1 LYRWMIFS
9 ILSLMFI
16 FSYFMRLSTGVLGPE
31 LMRDLEMDAA
41 QLGLLGGIF
50 FYAFA
55 AVQIPVGLAL
65 DFFKPKRVIV
75 ITTLFAALGC
85 FLLSEARSFTA
96 ALYGRMLIGLG
107 TSAVLMGSLKILSDW
122 FRPNEFG
129 FLSGFMLSLGNL
141 GALIATTPLV
151 LMSAEI
157 GWRKCFF
164 SFGLLAILFMSMI
177 ALFVS
182 DASAGERTKRS
193 GLSRREKLSKAIL
206 NPLALVFSNKH
217 FWFIALSSL
226 VRYGA
231 LVSIQGFLGTLF
243 LLDILG
249 YSTQTSANILS
260 MISIG
265 YMIGSPLAGR
275 LSDRVFLSRKKVM
288 VVGLLLFA
296 VTVLPFLLIQTR
308 NTLLWY
314 VIYWGLG
321 FFASVGAVSFAHVKE
336 LFPKEVSGLAL
347 TAINLFNIGG
357 VGIGQQFLG
366 IVIRRFPKTSA
377 GYPIEA
383 YQQAFAILFVASLA
397 AFMVYLATKDTSPL
411 SLPETDIN
419 KGNNGE
425 LKDYR

>member
-1 LYRWMIFS
+1 
-9 ILSLMFI
+9 
-16 FSYFMRLSTGVLGPE
+16 
-31 LMRDLEMDAA
+31 MRDLKMDAA

-65 DFFKPKRVIV
+65 DSFKPKRVIV
-75 ITTLFAALGC
+75 TTTLFAALGC
-85 FLLSEARSFTA
+85 FLLSDARSFTT

-122 FRPNEFG
+122 FRPDEFG

-151 LMSAEI
+151 LMSEEI

-177 ALFVS
+177 TLFVKDVS
-182 DASAGERTKRS
+182 VGERTKRL
-193 GLSRREKLSKAIL
+193 GLSRREKISKAIL

-217 FWFIALSSL
+217 FWFIAISSL

-249 YSTQTSANILS
+249 YSIQTSANILS

-314 VIYWGLG
+314 VIFWGLG

-336 LFPKEVSGLAL
+336 LFPKEVGGLAL

-357 VGIGQQFLG
+357 VGMGQQLLG
-366 IVIRRFPKTSA
+366 IVIRRFPKTST

-383 YQQAFAILFVASLA
+383 YQQAFAILFVASMA
-397 AFMVYLATKDTSPL
+397 AFMVYLATKDTNPL
-411 SLPETDIN
+411 GLPETDI
-419 KGNNGE
+419 K
-425 LKDYR
+425 

>member
-1 LYRWMIFS
+1 
-9 ILSLMFI
+9 
-16 FSYFMRLSTGVLGPE
+16 MRLSTGVLGPE

-65 DFFKPKRVIV
+65 DSFKPKRVIV
-75 ITTLFAALGC
+75 LTTLFAALGC
-85 FLLSEARSFTA
+85 FLLSDARSFTT

-122 FRPNEFG
+122 FRSDEFG

-151 LMSAEI
+151 LMSEEI

-177 ALFVS
+177 TLFVKDVS
-182 DASAGERTKRS
+182 VGERTKRL
-193 GLSRREKLSKAIL
+193 GLSRREKISKAIL

-217 FWFIALSSL
+217 FWFIAISSL

-249 YSTQTSANILS
+249 YSIQTSANILS

-314 VIYWGLG
+314 VIFWGLG

-336 LFPKEVSGLAL
+336 LFPKEVGGLAL

-357 VGIGQQFLG
+357 VGMGQQLLG
-366 IVIRRFPKTSA
+366 IVIRRFPKTST

-383 YQQAFAILFVASLA
+383 YQQAFAILFVASMA

-411 SLPETDIN
+411 GLPETDI
-419 KGNNGE
+419 K
-425 LKDYR
+425 

>member
-1 LYRWMIFS
+1 MIFS

-65 DFFKPKRVIV
+65 DSFKPKRVIV
-75 ITTLFAALGC
+75 LTTLFAALGC
-85 FLLSEARSFTA
+85 FLLSDARSFTT

-122 FRPNEFG
+122 FRSDEFG

-151 LMSAEI
+151 LMSEEI

-177 ALFVS
+177 TLFVKDVS
-182 DASAGERTKRS
+182 VGERRKRL
-193 GLSRREKLSKAIL
+193 GLSRREKISKAIL

-217 FWFIALSSL
+217 FWFIAISSL

-231 LVSIQGFLGTLF
+231 LVSIQGFLWYPIPSGHSRIQYPNLRKYPEYDF
-243 LLDILG
+243 DWIHDWK
-249 YSTQTSANILS
+249 S
-260 MISIG
+260 
-265 YMIGSPLAGR
+265 AGR
-275 LSDRVFLSRKKVM
+275 S
-288 VVGLLLFA
+288 
-296 VTVLPFLLIQTR
+296 
-308 NTLLWY
+308 
-314 VIYWGLG
+314 
-321 FFASVGAVSFAHVKE
+321 
-336 LFPKEVSGLAL
+336 
-347 TAINLFNIGG
+347 
-357 VGIGQQFLG
+357 
-366 IVIRRFPKTSA
+366 IV
-377 GYPIEA
+377 
-383 YQQAFAILFVASLA
+383 
-397 AFMVYLATKDTSPL
+397 
-411 SLPETDIN
+411 
-419 KGNNGE
+419 
-425 LKDYR
+425 

>member
-1 LYRWMIFS
+1 MYRWMIFS

-31 LMRDLEMDAA
+31 LMRDLKMDAA

-65 DFFKPKRVIV
+65 DSFKPKRVIV
-75 ITTLFAALGC
+75 TTTLFAALGC
-85 FLLSEARSFTA
+85 FLLSDARSFTT

-122 FRPNEFG
+122 FRPDEFG

-151 LMSAEI
+151 LMSEEI

-177 ALFVS
+177 TLFVKDVS
-182 DASAGERTKRS
+182 VGERTKRL
-193 GLSRREKLSKAIL
+193 GLSRREKISKAIL

-217 FWFIALSSL
+217 FWFIAISSL

-249 YSTQTSANILS
+249 YSIQTSANILS

-314 VIYWGLG
+314 VIFWGLG

-336 LFPKEVSGLAL
+336 LFPKEVGGLAL

-357 VGIGQQFLG
+357 VGMGQQLLG
-366 IVIRRFPKTSA
+366 IVIRRFPKTST

-383 YQQAFAILFVASLA
+383 YQQAFAILFVASMA
-397 AFMVYLATKDTSPL
+397 AFMVYLATKDTNPL
-411 SLPETDIN
+411 GLPETDI
-419 KGNNGE
+419 K
-425 LKDYR
+425 